1 MFIVYLTEQ
10 SKAEEEG
17 EAQKIT
23 LIEEATSEEKE
34 GDTIPLQE
42 EKPSEEKKSETL
54 GTTAM

>member
-1 MFIVYLTEQ
+1 MEQ

-17 EAQKIT
+17 EVQKIT
-23 LIEEATSEEKE
+23 HIEEATSEEKE

-42 EKPSEEKKSETL
+42 EKPSEDKKSETP